1 MNDHSRSTTW
11 LKIAVVYFAIGVTLG
26 VVMGGSGDYRLTGVH
41 VHINL
46 LGWVSMALF
55 AVIARAWPATAEG
68 RLARVQFWVYNLALP
83 VMLLSLTGNFLGMHT
98 LDPVLGLSSIVTG
111 VAVLMFVFQV
121 LTRAGR

>member
-1 MNDHSRSTTW
+1 MDHQRSSTW

-26 VVMGGSGDYRLTGVH
+26 VIMGGSGDHRLSGAH
-41 VHINL
+41 AHINL

-55 AVIARAWPATAEG
+55 AVITRLWPATAEG
-68 RLARVQFWVYNLALP
+68 RLANVQFWVYNLALP
-83 VMLLSLTGNFLGMHT
+83 VMLLSLGGKLLGMNA
-98 LDPVLGLSSIVTG
+98 LDPVLGVSSIVTG